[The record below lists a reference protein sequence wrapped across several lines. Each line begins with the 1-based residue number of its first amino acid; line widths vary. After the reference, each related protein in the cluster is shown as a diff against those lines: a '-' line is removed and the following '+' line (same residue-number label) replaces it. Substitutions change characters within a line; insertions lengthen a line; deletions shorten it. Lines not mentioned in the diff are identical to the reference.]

1 MTILSPGNI
10 KLGKMPNVS
19 LPPIVSCNGCGDHCG
34 SKCYSMKAYRMYP
47 AVREKW
53 DNNLKLATTYLN
65 GYFSQIFAELLRKK
79 KLPKFF
85 RWHTSG
91 DILNSEYLKGMVAI
105 ATALPSTKF
114 LCFTKQ
120 YSIVNAAVEEK
131 VDLPENLQIIF
142 SAWPGLSM
150 SNPHNFRVAWMQD
163 GTETRVPASA
173 FECPGSCETCSA
185 CFSLSKIGKD
195 VVFELH

>member
-1 MTILSPGNI
+1 MAILSPGNI

-19 LPPIVSCNGCGDHCG
+19 LPPIVSCNGCGEYCG
-34 SKCYSMKAYRMYP
+34 TKCYSMKAYRMHP

-53 DNNLKLATTYLN
+53 DKNLELAKTDIK
-65 GYFSQIFAELLRKK
+65 GYFSHIFDEILRKRK
-79 KLPKFF
+79 MPKFF

-91 DILNSEYLKGMVAI
+91 DILSVEYLKGMIII
-105 ATALPSTKF
+105 ANALPSTKF

-120 YSIVNAAVEEK
+120 YALVNEAINNGEEIP
-131 VDLPENLQIIF
+131 DNLQLIF

-150 SNPHNFRVAWMQD
+150 QNPFNFKVAWMQD
-163 GTETRVPASA
+163 GTETRVPESA